1 MIVTPTHM
9 TEAGRQ
15 AIIAAGRA
23 VIERNN
29 QLRAQRELRAFLQRQ
44 GEPVRDVPAYRVPT
58 LLKVCK

>member
-1 MIVTPTHM
+1 MIPSHYISP
-9 TEAGRQ
+9 EGLLSIQ
-15 AIIAAGRA
+15 ASNRA

-29 QLRAQRELRAFLQRQ
+29 QLRAQRDLRAFVQRQ